1 MQVCANGPNTPA
13 TLQLYVTSSE
23 QFTYSSTCEKSSFFV
38 SDPQYF
44 GGASGQNIRRISV
57 GANSAVQLHGDD
69 MTYNA
74 IVSPH
79 TENPGYFSIRTTST
93 CDSSMQAIGNTVTVS
108 GMPGLCTI
116 SFCRNDGVKSVPVT
130 TTLSDYAEI
139 DLSSANEH
147 AVFAIINSTNNITNQ
162 IISNWPNPGDF
173 E

>member
-1 MQVCANGPNTPA
+1 
-13 TLQLYVTSSE
+13 
-23 QFTYSSTCEKSSFFV
+23 
-38 SDPQYF
+38 
-44 GGASGQNIRRISV
+44 
-57 GANSAVQLHGDD
+57 